1 MCISLH
7 AESRFKQHLPMN
19 QPMTPPP
26 LKKPIS
32 FSSDNIVGASPEVL
46 EALIACNAGNTHPYG
61 NDEHTLRVERMF
73 SDIFEREVSVFLVP
87 TGTAANSLCLATMTP
102 PWGSIFCHPQA
113 HINNDECGAPEF
125 YTSGA
130 KIQVIDGANA
140 KIDPVRLRAAVRNKV
155 GDVHTVQPSCVS
167 ITQATEAG
175 SVYTGAEIQEIGDI
189 CRSAHVRLHMDGSRL
204 ANALV
209 SAGCSLADMTWR
221 AGVDAL
227 SFGATKNGALCA
239 EAIVLFDK
247 TLEKELAYRRK
258 RAGHLFSKMR
268 FLSAQMDAYLTDD
281 LWLRNARHANAMAKR
296 LEDGIRHLKDVEILA
311 PTKAN
316 ILFCRMPI
324 TLSNSLLAAGFV
336 FYNNRWEPG
345 VVRFV
350 TSFATDAEDVDRL
363 IAYAKQLAA

>member
-1 MCISLH
+1 
-7 AESRFKQHLPMN
+7 
-19 QPMTPPP
+19 MTPPP

-175 SVYTGAEIQEIGDI
+175 S
-189 CRSAHVRLHMDGSRL
+189 
-204 ANALV
+204 
-209 SAGCSLADMTWR
+209 
-221 AGVDAL
+221 
-227 SFGATKNGALCA
+227 AT
-239 EAIVLFDK
+239 
-247 TLEKELAYRRK
+247 
-258 RAGHLFSKMR
+258 S
-268 FLSAQMDAYLTDD
+268 
-281 LWLRNARHANAMAKR
+281 MA
-296 LEDGIRHLKDVEILA
+296 
-311 PTKAN
+311 
-316 ILFCRMPI
+316 
-324 TLSNSLLAAGFV
+324 
-336 FYNNRWEPG
+336 
-345 VVRFV
+345 
-350 TSFATDAEDVDRL
+350 
-363 IAYAKQLAA
+363 AKPPQKSPE